1 MPLYGCDC
9 YAYAL
14 LASGYVDLVIESGL
28 KVCSVHFHVHFY
40 QYTCHARLV
49 SMEDKD
55 CPNYSVHSRCRCFP
69 GNQDFI

>member
-28 KVCSVHFHVHFY
+28 KVSYSFF
-40 QYTCHARLV
+40 
-49 SMEDKD
+49 SML
-55 CPNYSVHSRCRCFP
+55 
-69 GNQDFI
+69 